1 MNRIAAVDMPP
12 LRLLRER
19 SKSLPAPLTSFI
31 GREKVLA
38 DVIASIRSHRLLTL
52 TGPGGS
58 GKTRLSIEAA
68 RGAGPS
74 FDDGVT
80 WVELAP
86 ITDPALVGP
95 TLAAALGIRHQ
106 PGRAPGDAVAEY
118 LAGRRALIVLDN
130 CEHVIEAV
138 AELAAPLLREA
149 PNVHILT
156 TSRERLAVPG
166 ERAIPIPPL
175 GLPSRRAR
183 ELDALLGS
191 EAVRLFIDR
200 AAAVMPAFTVDAVTV
215 AAIAEICIRLDGIPL
230 AIELAAARMNVL
242 APRQIADRLADSM
255 SLLTTGGRTLPKRQR
270 TLRAAIDWSY
280 RLLSE
285 PERILFRRLSVF
297 AGSFT
302 LDAAEAVCSDA
313 VLSEIDVL
321 DLLASL
327 VDKSLV
333 IVVERDGEAR
343 YRMLDTVDQYAT
355 ELLEEAGDAYANQ
368 LRHAEHY
375 VRIVDLYGPQVH
387 SAARPRVLPILDA
400 ELDNLRAALDWT
412 RDTAG
417 RAALHHRLGSQLWW
431 YWLHR
436 ILWDE
441 GLYRLSAAIARED
454 DVEPA
459 LLADTLYGAGFLAWV
474 SGVFLQSRVWLERC
488 VALRRDLD
496 DPGSLGQAM
505 CALAQ
510 TLVDLGERS
519 EALELVREGI
529 DRVRAGCSQW
539 DTAIA
544 LTSAYGYV
552 HHAIGDRA
560 EAERAYQEADTL
572 WSDPADEWGRSLARN
587 SLAVLAW
594 RRGDVEQARSYSR
607 DSLELLRSVRDRWF
621 ASRALQVLGYITLE
635 HGGAARAARLLGASE
650 ALRGEVGARLMPF
663 EVPEWSRAIE
673 QLRTTLGSDEF
684 DEVWSSVASIGFDAA
699 IELGLEMSG
708 SGPVATESPAPARAS
723 VTVAQTPA
731 PAADRPLEWPSADCA
746 LTIRGFGTIEVRR
759 DGRALT
765 NEDWTYA
772 KPRELLFYLLSH
784 RSGRTKEQIGLDLWP
799 DASPARLRSSFHVT
813 VHHLRRA
820 LGSPDWIAFDEGRYR
835 FAPEHSF
842 AYDVEH
848 FESCID
854 DAARLR
860 GRNGP
865 DETEPRVRLLQAAV
879 DVCGGDFLDDA
890 GFGDWTLEPRDRLR
904 RRFTD
909 AAVELAECYHG
920 LRRYEEAIATSR
932 ALLARDNLEERA
944 HRLLMRSLA
953 DSGRPA
959 DALRHHGILT
969 TLFREE
975 LGIAPSAETTALVT
989 TITSAR
995 TDA

>member
-1 MNRIAAVDMPP
+1 MNRITAVDMPP

-19 SKSLPAPLTSFI
+19 SPSLPAPLTSFV

-68 RGAGPS
+68 RSASSS

-86 ITDPALVGP
+86 ITDPALVAQ

-106 PGRAPGDAVAEY
+106 AGRSPGEAVAEY

-138 AELAAPLLREA
+138 AELVAPLLREA
-149 PNVHILT
+149 PNVHILA

-166 ERAIPIPPL
+166 ERAVPVPPL
-175 GLPSRRAR
+175 GLPPRRAR
-183 ELDALLGS
+183 ELDTLLGS
-191 EAVRLFIDR
+191 EAVRLFLDR
-200 AAAVMPAFTVDAVTV
+200 AAAVMPAFTVDASSA

-285 PERILFRRLSVF
+285 PERILFRRLSAF

-302 LDAAEAVCSDA
+302 LDAAEAVCSDD

-333 IVVERDGEAR
+333 IVIEREGEAR

-355 ELLEEAGDAYANQ
+355 ELLDEAGDAYANL
-368 LRHAEHY
+368 LRHAQHY
-375 VRIVDLYGPQVH
+375 ARIVDLYGPQVH
-387 SAARPRVLPILDA
+387 SAARPRVLPVLDA
-400 ELDNLRAALDWT
+400 ELDNVRAALDWT
-412 RDTAG
+412 RDTPG
-417 RAALHHRLGSQLWW
+417 HSALHHRMVGQLWW

-441 GLYRLSAAIARED
+441 GLYRLSAAISREE
-454 DVEPA
+454 DVAPE

-474 SGVFLQSRVWLERC
+474 SGVFLQSRLWLERC
-488 VALRRDLD
+488 VALRRELD
-496 DPGSLGQAM
+496 DEGALGQAM

-510 TLVDLGERS
+510 TLVDLGERA

-529 DRVRAGCSQW
+529 GRVRAGCSQW

-552 HHAIGDRA
+552 HHAIGERE

-572 WSDPADEWGRSLARN
+572 WSDPVDEWGRSLARN
-587 SLAVLAW
+587 SLSVLAW
-594 RRGDVEQARSYSR
+594 RRGDIERARSYSR
-607 DSLELLRSVRDRWF
+607 ESLELLRSVGDRWF

-635 HGGAARAARLLGASE
+635 HGGAVPAARLLGASE

-673 QLRTTLGSDEF
+673 RLRTALGAEAF
-684 DEVWSSVASIGFDAA
+684 DAAWAGVASIGFDAA
-699 IELGLEMSG
+699 IGLGLES
-708 SGPVATESPAPARAS
+708 SATPV
-723 VTVAQTPA
+723 A
-731 PAADRPLEWPSADCA
+731 PAAPVAERTPRAAVPVASAAAGAALDWPPADCA
-746 LTIRGFGTIEVRR
+746 LAIRAFGSMEVRR
-759 DGRALT
+759 EGRTLT

-772 KPRELLFYLLSH
+772 KPRELLFYLLGH
-784 RSGRTKEQIGLDLWP
+784 RAGRTKEQIGLDLWP

-835 FAPEHSF
+835 FELAHSF
-842 AYDVEH
+842 TYDVEH
-848 FESCID
+848 FERCID
-854 DAARLR
+854 EAQRLR
-860 GRNGP
+860 GRTKP
-865 DETEPRVRLLQAAV
+865 DDIDRRIRLLQAAV
-879 DVCGGDFLDDA
+879 DTCCGDFLDDA
-890 GFGDWTLEPRDRLR
+890 GFGDWTVEPRDRLR
-904 RRFTD
+904 RCYAD
-909 AAVELAECYHG
+909 AAVELAECYHR
-920 LRRYEEAIATSR
+920 LQRYDEAIVTSR

-944 HRLLMRSLA
+944 HRLLMQSLA

-975 LGIAPSAETTALVT
+975 LGIGPSAETAALVAS
-989 TITSAR
+989 ITAAR
-995 TDA
+995 AGA